1 MRKLV
6 ANINLTWVY
15 MSLSWGLVLAAPVS
29 ATPVSAAPADRIV
42 LRNLDV
48 IDTRTVTSLDED
60 GVLLDDGTRISWDR
74 IERGRVANEQQARFD
89 QLLAEIGGDLYRV
102 RQRMA
107 VGDWAGLL
115 PHAEALE
122 ARFVGRRSETAYLVF
137 QALMWARLATGK
149 REAALAPYLRVLACQ
164 QEAAAAGKT
173 LELPGE
179 RRMTVAPQTG
189 FASDLSPV
197 WFDVEAARQA
207 LPAVAAAISELKAPP
222 PAARGYYATLA
233 IAAGTPEKAE
243 QALAGLQDFPALRA
257 IVDVQRQL
265 PQGVPAATLAL
276 LAEQLPQIG
285 RELRP
290 VALYWLGRARIAL
303 PELAVRQEGLLN
315 LLELP
320 ALYGQQEPELAAAG
334 LYEAWQTLSA
344 LGDTKGSIAVRR
356 ELLDRY
362 PSTWHA
368 RKLQAE
374 DEKAK

>member
-1 MRKLV
+1 MRKLAAKIILV
-6 ANINLTWVY
+6 RVFV
-15 MSLSWGLVLAAPVS
+15 SLSWVLASVAAVSAAPVS
-29 ATPVSAAPADRIV
+29 NAPADRIV

-74 IERGRVANEQQARFD
+74 IERGRVATEQQARFD
-89 QLLAEIGGDLYRV
+89 QLLTELGGDLYRV

-122 ARFVGRRSETAYLVF
+122 GRYAGRRSETAYLVF
-137 QALMWARLATGK
+137 QALMWARLAEGK

-164 QEAAAAGKT
+164 QEATAAGKT
-173 LELPGE
+173 WELPGE
-179 RRMTVAPQTG
+179 RRMKVDSQTG
-189 FASDLSPV
+189 FTGDLSPV
-197 WFDVEAARQA
+197 WFDTEAARQA
-207 LPAVAAAISELKAPP
+207 LPAVAAAIGELNAPP
-222 PAARGYYATLA
+222 PAARVYYATLA

-243 QALAGLQDFPALRA
+243 QALAGLADFPALRA
-257 IVDVQRQL
+257 IVEVQRQL
-265 PQGVPAATLAL
+265 PQGVPDATLKL
-276 LAEQLPQIG
+276 LVEQLPQFG

-290 VALYWLGRARIAL
+290 VALYWLGRARVAL
-303 PELAVRQEGLLN
+303 PAVADRQEGLLN

-320 ALYGQQEPELAAAG
+320 ALFGQQEPELAAAG